1 MRIAVWHNLPGGGG
15 KRALYNHVKAL
26 KERGHYLE
34 AWTTDFSSDTYL
46 PLSQM
51 IIEHRKPISS
61 EIMQIRSSRNPL
73 KKERETISLLK
84 RHCIDCIDEIK
95 DGRFDIIF
103 ANSCSV
109 TGVPFIGL
117 STKIPSVLY
126 LGEPDRK
133 LFEAGNEGNIWELPE
148 YSFSLK
154 GINRMRRDFIRN
166 YAYRLLI
173 REQVAAAKSFSVILV
188 NSFYSREAVKRA
200 YGTDSAVCYLGVD
213 EKIFFPIPG
222 VQKKNYVAGMGR
234 ISASKNPETAISSL
248 AMIPEIRR
256 PVLKWISNE
265 PVHDHLEKINKLAKD
280 KKVEFVTLTD
290 LPDNE
295 VVKVLNEASVMI
307 CTSRLEPFGLAPV
320 EANMCGTSVIA
331 VAEGGF
337 RESIKDGE
345 NGFLISADTE
355 SEIARLADRFCSDLQ
370 YAKDMGDKAR
380 EFALRN
386 WSFSRMSDNI
396 DNELRNLTK

>member
-15 KRALYNHVKAL
+15 KRALHNHVKAL

-51 IIEHRKPISS
+51 ITEHRKPVSS
-61 EIMQIRSSRNPL
+61 EILKIRSSRNPF
-73 KKERETISLLK
+73 KRERETISLLK
-84 RHCIDCIDEIK
+84 RHCIECVNEIN
-95 DGRFDIIF
+95 DGKFDIIF

-117 STKIPSVLY
+117 FTKIPSVLY

-133 LFEAGNEGNIWELPE
+133 LFEAGNRGNIWELPE
-148 YSFSLK
+148 LSFSLK
-154 GINRMRRDFIRN
+154 GINRIRKDLFRN
-166 YAYRLLI
+166 YANRLLV
-173 REQVAAAKSFSVILV
+173 REQVSAIRSFSAILV
-188 NSFYSREAVKRA
+188 NSLYSREAVKRA
-200 YGTDSAVCYLGVD
+200 YGIDSVVCYLGVD
-213 EKIFFPIPG
+213 EMIFVQHPE
-222 VQKKNYVAGMGR
+222 VQKKCFITGMGR

-248 AMIPEIRR
+248 ARIPEIRR

-265 PVHDHLEKINKLAKD
+265 PVHDHLEMVKKLAKD
-280 KKVEFVTLTD
+280 KKVDFNPLTD

-295 VVKVLNEASVMI
+295 IVKVLNEASVMI

-331 VAEGGF
+331 IAEGGF

-345 NGFLISADTE
+345 NGFLISADVE

-370 YAKDMGDKAR
+370 YARYMGDKAR
-380 EFALRN
+380 EFALKN
-386 WSFSRMSDNI
+386 WNYSRMSDNI
-396 DNELRNLTK
+396 EKELRKSVR